1 MKHFATHLPNILGA
15 SALAAWE
22 RYPPILQTKKN
33 CDSVCTVILA

>member
-22 RYPPILQTKKN
+22 RYPPNHKQTN
-33 CDSVCTVILA
+33 FGDSICTVIFA